1 MNSRILSFKNGH
13 TESREYGGIP
23 MKKNNKKKNRLS
35 LIKKP
40 EVKKLEL
47 LYMGTKEITV
57 KDLDDALVE
66 GMTEEEKD
74 AVQTWPQ
81 IQVMEITLPS
91 EKVVDVESM
100 NGFMDNEEDLAFM
113 KEKGI
118 QTVYALTIE
127 ESAVA
132 EFEPMARKWMAAFG
146 GFVCSDSD
154 DFMPMIFE

>member
-1 MNSRILSFKNGH
+1 
-13 TESREYGGIP
+13 

-35 LIKKP
+35 MIKKP

-57 KDLDDALVE
+57 KDLDDVLVE
-66 GMTEEEKD
+66 GLTEEEKE

-81 IQVMEITLPS
+81 IEVMEITLPS

-113 KEKGI
+113 KERGI
-118 QTVYALTIE
+118 QTVYALTME
-127 ESAVA
+127 ESAVE
-132 EFEPMARKWMAAFG
+132 EFEPMARKWMNAFG
-146 GFVCSDSD
+146 GFICSDSD